1 MMETNYYH
9 SLGTPCLV
17 SSVVL
22 RSRELGQVDVAYLQ
36 KKDTS
41 WQLQIIE
48 VKSKI
53 HPSPKQMKRLLKA
66 QDFLAR
72 ILEMETHLKV
82 NFCKNDQD
90 SLFF

>member
-1 MMETNYYH
+1 MRETNYYH

-17 SSVVL
+17 SSVIL
-22 RSRELGQVDVAYLQ
+22 RSRDLGQIDVAYLQ
-36 KKDTS
+36 KKDTN

-48 VKSKI
+48 VKSKF
-53 HPSPKQMKRLLKA
+53 HPSSKQMRRLVKA

-72 ILEMETHLKV
+72 VLEMETHLKV
-82 NFCKNDQD
+82 NFCKNEQD

>member
-1 MMETNYYH
+1 MRETNYYH

-17 SSVVL
+17 SSVIL
-22 RSRELGQVDVAYLQ
+22 RSRDLGQIDVAYLQ
-36 KKDTS
+36 KKGMN

-53 HPSPKQMKRLLKA
+53 YPSSKQMRRLVKA

-72 ILEMETHLKV
+72 VLEMETHLKV
-82 NFCKNDQD
+82 NFCKNEQD